1 MGIRRFQNEDGTLT
15 PAGKKRYRVGAS
27 DEQKKAILD
36 QNKEESKKIK
46 AYMNARTREIQGKK
60 RIMKNSKNP
69 LKDRIKAYA
78 SAVKSNKKR
87 SEAESDMEVLSENY
101 VTNKVRDEAVL
112 GAVKALS
119 TVAVGS
125 YLVNKYVGKGK
136 RLSTKA
142 IAEYVAAGA
151 VLGAIGGMSES
162 MKGTFTYIKRR
173 SRYD

>member
-1 MGIRRFQNEDGTLT
+1 MLELPTN
-15 PAGKKRYRVGAS
+15 K
-27 DEQKKAILD
+27 KKAISD

-46 AYMNARTREIQGKK
+46 AYINARTREIQGKK

-69 LKDRIKAYA
+69 LKDRIKAYT

-87 SEAESDMEVLSENY
+87 LEAESDMEVLSENY
-101 VTNKVRDEAVL
+101 VMDKVKEEAFL

-151 VLGAIGGMSES
+151 VLGAIGGMTES
-162 MKGTFTYIKRR
+162 MNGTFTYLKRR
-173 SRYD
+173 SRYN